1 MQRGAE
7 LGQRFDLPALA
18 HLIVAP
24 LQVIEDQLL
33 PGQLP
38 RRDEFHILGSQPR
51 RRLEL
56 VEGFVLPLFPL
67 QFQPLGKG
75 LAGFF
80 QFFFGGIA
88 GDRSGGTFRTRQ
100 RAAPWWAGRSQ
111 RRPILPSAE

>member
-7 LGQRFDLPALA
+7 LGQRFDLAALA
-18 HLIVAP
+18 HFIIAP

-33 PGQLP
+33 AGQFP

-67 QFQPLGKG
+67 QLQPLGKG
-75 LAGFF
+75 LRWLLSILFWRDCRRLPQGNLQDTA
-80 QFFFGGIA
+80 
-88 GDRSGGTFRTRQ
+88 